1 MKVFNLEAENDVQKI
16 FKSLDTD
23 VFIVKAFDEES
34 NKHFIVFSIPLL
46 TEVNVQHIQYPFEFN
61 TEVERDDVFKNI
73 NMEYVSAFID
83 KIVNQIKEN
92 QAKANEGN
100 I

>member
-1 MKVFNLEAENDVQKI
+1 MKVFNLEAENEVQKI

-23 VFIVKAFDEES
+23 VFIGKAFDEDT

-46 TEVNVQHIQYPFEFN
+46 AEVNVQHIQYPFQFD

-73 NMEYVSAFID
+73 NMEYVSGFID
-83 KIVNQIKEN
+83 KLVNQIKEN
-92 QAKANEGN
+92 QRKVDEGN